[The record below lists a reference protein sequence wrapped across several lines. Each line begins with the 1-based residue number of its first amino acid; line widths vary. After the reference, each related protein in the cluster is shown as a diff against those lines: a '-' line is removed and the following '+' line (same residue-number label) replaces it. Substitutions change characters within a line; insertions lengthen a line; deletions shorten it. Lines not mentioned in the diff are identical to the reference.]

1 MARAKAANCAASRGR
16 TSIVTEY
23 NGVHGDFHWEIV
35 GRTLK
40 VFSGKRSVGL
50 LEVFENVNAVN
61 SEQAQWS
68 AQAKIDLNLDALRAI
83 EADKVVRKSR

>member
-1 MARAKAANCAASRGR
+1 MHREYGKLRRFAYGANGM
-16 TSIVTEY
+16 TEY
-23 NGVHGDFHWEIV
+23 NGVHGDFHWEVV

-50 LEVFENVNAVN
+50 LETFENVNAVN

-68 AQAKIDLNLDALRAI
+68 AQAKIDLNLDALRAC
-83 EADKVVRKSR
+83 EADKLRASSS

>member
-1 MARAKAANCAASRGR
+1 M
-16 TSIVTEY
+16 TEY

-40 VFSGKRSVGL
+40 VFSGRRRVGL
-50 LEVFENVNAVN
+50 LKVFENVNAVN

-68 AQAKIDLNLDALRAI
+68 AQAKIDLNLEALRQL
-83 EADKVVRKSR
+83 EAARIAAGT

>member
-1 MARAKAANCAASRGR
+1 M
-16 TSIVTEY
+16 TEY
-23 NGVHGDFHWEIV
+23 NGVHGNYHWEII

-50 LEVFENVNAVN
+50 LEVFENVNAIN

-68 AQAKIDLNLDALRAI
+68 AQAKIDLNLDALEQL
-83 EADKVVRKSR
+83 EADKIRASR